1 MFSSALISTICNNNF
16 TLDKCFKNL
25 NPRPAP
31 EDAPEINPGISAT
44 TKDEN
49 YLKLLKIWLKSCKR
63 IVTILGLAEEIDEMK
78 VDFPALGNLII
89 LHLLRLSILILLATS
104 LLFAISCFF

>member
-1 MFSSALISTICNNNF
+1 MFSSKTLISTKCNNNF

-44 TKDEN
+44 TKDE
-49 YLKLLKIWLKSCKR
+49 KLFETTPR
-63 IVTILGLAEEIDEMK
+63 FGLRVVK
-78 VDFPALGNLII
+78 G
-89 LHLLRLSILILLATS
+89 
-104 LLFAISCFF
+104 